1 MADTT
6 ETGLKNVTTE
16 LNQTNKIL
24 GSIDD
29 KLAKPSGPSP
39 AEIKEENEDSANT
52 AKKQSMFMKKISG
65 GIGWLVESGK
75 KVGKAAK
82 LSAVA
87 FLSTLAIGGLLIALG
102 NFLQSDTFKK
112 LMKYLKDT
120 IIPKLK
126 EFWEFVKAN
135 WEEIAVLIAGI
146 ITALAIA
153 KFIEL
158 ARKVK
163 NAFLA
168 IKTFM
173 LVTMLENVKGMIGGA
188 LSKGKQTF
196 TMVANM
202 VKNAFIAVKTFMMTT
217 MLPAIKG
224 MIGGALSKG
233 KQTFTMVANMVK
245 NAFIAVKTF
254 MMTTMLPAIK
264 GMIGGA
270 LSKGKQTFTM
280 VATMIKNAFI
290 AVKTF
295 MMTTMLP
302 AIKGMIGSAFSAG
315 KNSFL
320 AVAGFLKNAFIAVKT
335 FMMTTMLPA
344 VTGMIGSAMS
354 AGKNSFVAVAGLI
367 RKGFTAVRTFMLL
380 TMLPAVT
387 AFMAPLLPIIAIAA
401 AVALVLCALYEAFQ
415 DFRKTLDK
423 TGSIGEAIKVAIGK
437 FVGVLLGA
445 IPALFLKLVAF
456 VADLFGF
463 KEFAKKIGDID
474 PIQFIADTAVKFMDK
489 IGKFFGSIFDI
500 DFGALL
506 DQIVPDLV
514 KKSWVG
520 KQLGFS
526 GGGGETVTPEDAKAK
541 RIAELEK
548 KRILI
553 GGPRDAKFGR
563 HRAAERRA
571 EMDAE
576 IARLKSE
583 AAADLAAI
591 GKTKNVRQRL
601 TEAKKLGM
609 TPAKFKENAAII
621 EKMAQAK
628 QQAELARQQ
637 IATAAPNIITDARQ
651 SSSVTTTGQTGNS
664 SLVSTKFGNLNKAEA
679 WGF

>member
-52 AKKQSMFMKKISG
+52 ATKQSMFMKKISG

-173 LVTMLENVKGMIGGA
+173 LVTMLENV
-188 LSKGKQTF
+188 
-196 TMVANM
+196 
-202 VKNAFIAVKTFMMTT
+202 
-217 MLPAIKG
+217 KG

-437 FVGVLLGA
+437 FIGVLLGA

>member
-233 KQTFTMVANMVK
+233 KQTFTMVA
-245 NAFIAVKTF
+245 
-254 MMTTMLPAIK
+254 
-264 GMIGGA
+264 
-270 LSKGKQTFTM
+270 
-280 VATMIKNAFI
+280 TMIKNAFI

-437 FVGVLLGA
+437 FIGVLLGA